1 MQKRRISSKSQAGFT
16 LIEVLVAV
24 IVAAL
29 FISAFSQMY
38 IIQSR
43 LSTEMETY
51 EQADE
56 LAYSNLRTYAFGKAP
71 TWFTCTYLSGS
82 PVPVELIDS
91 DDPVEGLPGPVSQSV
106 VATAPYGCGGS
117 SGAIGYPIKV
127 VSTVTYGA
135 DGRKVVHAT
144 YTTY

>member
-1 MQKRRISSKSQAGFT
+1 MQKRHVSPSKQAGFT

-43 LSTEMETY
+43 LSTEMDTY
-51 EQADE
+51 EQADA
-56 LAYSNLRTYAFGKAP
+56 LAYTNLRTYAFGKAP
-71 TWFTCTYLSGS
+71 TWFTCIYTNG
-82 PVPVELIDS
+82 VPESMNLIQSNDAV
-91 DDPVEGLPGPVSQSV
+91 DGLPGPVSQSV
-106 VATAPYGCGGS
+106 IATAPYGCGGS
-117 SGAIGYPIKV
+117 SGTIGYPIKV
-127 VSTVTYGA
+127 ISTVTYGPDA
-135 DGRKVVHAT
+135 RKVVHAT

>member
-1 MQKRRISSKSQAGFT
+1 MQKTRVPSSKAAGFT

-24 IVAAL
+24 VVAAL

-43 LSTEMETY
+43 LATEMDTY
-51 EQADE
+51 EQADA
-56 LAYSNLRTYAFGKAP
+56 LAYTNLRTYAFGKAP
-71 TWFTCTYLSGS
+71 TWFTCTYSSGS
-82 PVPVELIDS
+82 PVPMNLIQS
-91 DDPVEGLPGPVSQSV
+91 DDAVEGLPGPVSQTV

-117 SGAIGYPIKV
+117 SGTIGYPIKV
-127 VSTVTYGA
+127 VSTVTYGPDA
-135 DGRKVVHAT
+135 RKVVHAT